1 MKFIDNKTEGGRIKG
16 EIALYCRVLDVSRQG
31 FYNYLQSK
39 NKPYK
44 YAALVDAIKEIIE
57 EDEYN
62 DTYGRIRMYQA
73 LVLRHPEGVKI
84 PCRETVR
91 KIMRENNLN
100 TQKKT

>member
-44 YAALVDAIKEIIE
+44 YTALVDAIKAIVK

-62 DTYGRIRMYQA
+62 DTYGRIRIPQ
-73 LVLRHPEGVKI
+73 GV
-84 PCRETVR
+84 
-91 KIMRENNLN
+91 
-100 TQKKT
+100 

>member
-44 YAALVDAIKEIIE
+44 YATLVDAIKEIIE
-57 EDEYN
+57 EN
-62 DTYGRIRMYQA
+62 TS
-73 LVLRHPEGVKI
+73 
-84 PCRETVR
+84 ETDG
-91 KIMRENNLN
+91 E
-100 TQKKT
+100 